1 MNVKK
6 LKLELN
12 ALLGD
17 EARIRTDAFEREL
30 YSTDVG
36 SVPFAHRLFE
46 TTPQLVVQPQTVD
59 ALIKV
64 VRFASAEKVALFPR
78 GAGSSGLGGVVPT
91 KKGIA
96 LDLSALNSILE
107 LNREQKTITV
117 QTGTRWSAIEA
128 AAQQEG
134 LSLRVYPSSFFSTV
148 GGWIAS
154 GGYGIG
160 SFQFGHLKEQ
170 IESIEMLF
178 PAGDV
183 RLFTA
188 ADKEFALFFGTEGQ
202 FGILLAATLRLRK
215 MPEQVLPQLLYFGG
229 VDAALTFVT
238 ELIQS
243 KIRPYHIKYLDAH
256 HLKEVNKQMGEA
268 LYAER
273 DAVLVALESH
283 DAALPF
289 RQFAKNRGIAADEYL
304 ARYLW
309 HERLFPMKR
318 RSTQPTLLACELIMP
333 LRYVAAYLNRAR
345 WITKRYGLDLQAE
358 AHMLGETDALV
369 LLSFLS
375 DVRDSWRYLAHL
387 ALVPRLTMLGIKQG
401 GAPYNLG
408 IWNAPF
414 ITHKLDP
421 QILRAYRAYKR
432 KVDPC
437 TILNPNKFF
446 AVRTRWGVIPDLLFT
461 PSLFRLLIR
470 GASLFTP
477 LMARSGEEHHH
488 ESVLEKTLYSC
499 VKCGSCAAQCPAYAV
514 THDDALIPKNKLYL
528 AKKLHEGGQVSM
540 QEAEKAFL
548 CLHCGLCREVCQNDL
563 DLVAAWEELEQRLEL
578 QFGRPDRAIREF
590 VSTAEDS
597 PAYWRC
603 VHAQEV

>member
-1 MNVKK
+1 MNAKK
-6 LKLELN
+6 LNQELH

-17 EARIRTDAFEREL
+17 DARIRTDAFEREL
-30 YSTDVG
+30 YSTDAG

-46 TTPQLVVQPQTVD
+46 TIPHLVVQPQTVD
-59 ALIKV
+59 TLTRI
-64 VRFASAEKVALFPR
+64 VRFASKEKVALFPR

-96 LDLSALNSILE
+96 LDLSALNRILE
-107 LNREQKTITV
+107 LNRKQETITV
-117 QTGTRWSAIEA
+117 QTGTRWSVIEA

-160 SFQFGHLKEQ
+160 SFQFGHLKEH
-170 IESIEMLF
+170 IESIEVLF
-178 PAGDV
+178 PSGDV
-183 RLFTA
+183 RIFTA
-188 ADKEFALFFGTEGQ
+188 ADKEFARFFGTEGQ
-202 FGILLAATLRLRK
+202 FGILLTATLRLRK
-215 MPEQVLPQLLYFGG
+215 TPEQVLPQLMYFGG

-243 KIRPYHIKYLDAH
+243 KIRPYHIKYLDAF
-256 HLKEVNKQMGEA
+256 HLKEVNRLLGEE
-268 LYAER
+268 LCAER
-273 DAVLVALESH
+273 DAVLVTLE
-283 DAALPF
+283 DLDEELKF

-318 RSTQPTLLACELIMP
+318 RSAQPTLLACELIMP
-333 LRYVAAYLNRAR
+333 LKYGATYLNRAR
-345 WITKRYGLDLQAE
+345 WVAKRYGLDVQAE
-358 AHMLGETDALV
+358 AHMVGETDALV

-375 DVRDSWRYLAHL
+375 DVQDSWRYLAHL
-387 ALVPRLTMLGIKQG
+387 ALVPRLTMLGIKRG
-401 GAPYNLG
+401 GAPYNVG

-414 ITHKLDP
+414 ITQKVDP
-421 QILRAYRAYKR
+421 ETLRVYRAYKR
-432 KVDPC
+432 RVDPC
-437 TILNPNKFF
+437 NILNPNKFF
-446 AVRTRWGVIPDLLFT
+446 AVRTRWGVIPDLLFS

-477 LMARSGEEHHH
+477 LMARSGENHNR
-488 ESVLEKTLYSC
+488 ESVLEKTMYAC

-514 THDDALIPKNKLYL
+514 THDEALIPKNKLYL
-528 AKKLHEGGQVSM
+528 AKKLHEEGHVSKR
-540 QEAEKAFL
+540 EAEKAFL
-548 CLHCGLCREVCQNDL
+548 CMHCGLCREVCQNDL
-563 DLVAAWEELEQRLEL
+563 DLVTAWGELEQRLEQ
-578 QFGRPDRAIREF
+578 QFGRPEPAIREF
-590 VSTAEDS
+590 VSTAEES
-597 PAYWRC
+597 PQYWRC

>member
-1 MNVKK
+1 MNAKK
-6 LKLELN
+6 LKQELN

-17 EARIRTDAFEREL
+17 EARIRTDAFECEL

-36 SVPFAHRLFE
+36 SVPFANRLFE
-46 TTPQLVVQPQTVD
+46 TVPHLVVQPQTVD
-59 ALIKV
+59 ALTKV
-64 VRFASAEKVALFPR
+64 VRFASTEKVALFPR

-91 KKGIA
+91 KEGIA
-96 LDLSALNSILE
+96 LDLSALNRILA
-107 LNREQKTITV
+107 LNREQKTIMV
-117 QTGTRWSAIEA
+117 QTGTRWSTIET

-134 LSLRVYPSSFFSTV
+134 LSLSVYPSSFFSTV

-170 IESIEMLF
+170 IESIEVLF
-178 PAGDV
+178 PSGDV

-188 ADKEFALFFGTEGQ
+188 ADKEFPLFFGTEGQ
-202 FGILLAATLRLRK
+202 FGVLLAATLKVRK
-215 MPEQVLPQLLYFGG
+215 TPERQLPQLLYFGG

-243 KIRPYHIKYLDAH
+243 KIRPYHIKYLDAA
-256 HLKEVNKQMGEA
+256 HLKEVNKLIGEE

-273 DAVLVALESH
+273 DAVLVTLEDH
-283 DAALPF
+283 AEDLKF

-333 LRYVAAYLNRAR
+333 LRYVATYMNKAR
-345 WITKRYGLDLQAE
+345 WIAKRSGLDLQAE
-358 AHMLGETDALV
+358 AHMAGETDALV

-375 DVRDSWRYLAHL
+375 DVRNPWRYLAHL
-387 ALVPRLTMLGIKQG
+387 ALVPRLTMLGIKRG
-401 GAPYNLG
+401 GAPYNVG
-408 IWNAPF
+408 IWNVPF
-414 ITHKLDP
+414 ITQKADP
-421 QILRAYRAYKR
+421 QTLRAYRAYKR

-437 TILNPNKFF
+437 NILNPNKFF
-446 AVRTRWGVIPDLLFT
+446 AVRTRWGVIPDLLFN
-461 PSLFRLLIR
+461 PSLFKLLIR

-477 LMARSGEEHHH
+477 LMARSGEDRNH
-488 ESVLEKTLYSC
+488 ESVLEKTMYSC

-514 THDDALIPKNKLYL
+514 TQDESLVPKNKLYL
-528 AKKLHEGGQVSM
+528 AKKLHEGGHVSKR
-540 QEAEKAFL
+540 EAEKAFL
-548 CLHCGLCREVCQNDL
+548 CMHCGLCREVCQNDL
-563 DLVAAWEELEQRLEL
+563 DLVAAWEELEQRLE
-578 QFGRPDRAIREF
+578 QRFGRPEQAVREF
-590 VSTAEDS
+590 VSIAEDS

-603 VHAQEV
+603 VHAQEI